1 MDKIKVM
8 SVFGTRPEAIKM
20 APLVKALDK
29 EPKTESIVCVTAQH
43 REMLDQVLEDFKI
56 VPDYDLNIMKAGQT
70 LEDIMVR
77 ALTGIGEVI
86 REVKPD
92 IVLVHG
98 DTSTTFA
105 ASLASYYNQTKVGH
119 VEAGLRTYDKYQ
131 PFPEEMNR
139 RLTGAIADLHF
150 SPTKMAKENLLKE
163 NIDEN
168 GIFITGNTAIDALKT
183 TIDDSYVFT
192 VDELNKIDFKNKRVI
207 TITAHRRENLGEPLK
222 NICRAF
228 KRIAD
233 DYEDVEM
240 VYAVHKNPAVSNTV
254 HEILGGHERIHLLD
268 PLDLRDM
275 HNLMNRSYLVMT
287 DSGGLQ
293 EEVPSMG
300 KPVLVLRNVTERPEG
315 VEAGTLKLAGTDEN
329 TVYGMAKQ
337 LLDDK
342 EEYRKMAVAK
352 NPFGDGNASERIVG
366 AILYSFGLSDERP
379 ADYITKE

>member
-70 LEDIMVR
+70 LEDITVR

-228 KRIAD
+228 RRIAD

-366 AILYSFGLSDERP
+366 AILYSFGLFDERP

>member
-70 LEDIMVR
+70 LEDITVR
-77 ALTGIGEVI
+77 ALIGIGEVI

-228 KRIAD
+228 RRIAD

>member
-20 APLVKALDK
+20 APLVKTLEK
-29 EPKTESIVCVTAQH
+29 EINTESIVCVTAQH
-43 REMLDQVLEDFKI
+43 REMLDQVLRDFDI
-56 VPDYDLNIMKAGQT
+56 EPDYDLNIMKAGQT
-70 LEDIMVR
+70 LEDITVR
-77 ALTGIGEVI
+77 ALKGIGEGI

-105 ASLASYYNQTKVGH
+105 ASLAAYYNQTKVGH

-150 SPTKMAKENLLKE
+150 SPTEPSKKNLLKE

-168 GIFITGNTAIDALKT
+168 SIFITGNTAIDALKT
-183 TIDDSYVFT
+183 TIDDSYKFT
-192 VDELNKIDFKNKRVI
+192 VDELNSIDYQNKRVI
-207 TITAHRRENLGEPLK
+207 TITAHRRENLGEPLE
-222 NICRAF
+222 NICKALR
-228 KRIAD
+228 RIANE
-233 DYEDVEM
+233 YEDVEL
-240 VYAVHKNPAVSNTV
+240 VYAVHKNPAVSNPV
-254 HEILGGHERIHLLD
+254 HNILGGHGRIHLLD
-268 PLDLRDM
+268 PLDIKDM
-275 HNLMNRSYLVMT
+275 HNLMNRSYMVMT

-315 VEAGTLKLAGTDEN
+315 VEAGTLKLAGTDED
-329 TVYGMAKQ
+329 TVYSMAKE
-337 LLDDK
+337 LLDNGD
-342 EEYRKMAVAK
+342 EYRKMAVAK
-352 NPFGDGNASERIVG
+352 NPFGDGNASERIVR
-366 AILYSFGLSDERP
+366 AILYSFGINKERP

>member
-70 LEDIMVR
+70 LEDITVR

-228 KRIAD
+228 RRIAD

-254 HEILGGHERIHLLD
+254 HEILGGHERIHLLA

>member
-29 EPKTESIVCVTAQH
+29 EPKTDSIVCVTAQH

-70 LEDIMVR
+70 LEDITVR
-77 ALTGIGEVI
+77 ALMGIGEVI

-228 KRIAD
+228 RRIAD

-254 HEILGGHERIHLLD
+254 HEILGGHERIYLLD

>member
-20 APLVKALDK
+20 APLVKALEK
-29 EPKTESIVCVTAQH
+29 EELTESIVCVTAQH
-43 REMLDQVLEDFKI
+43 REMLDQVLNDFKI

-70 LEDIMVR
+70 LEDITVR
-77 ALTGIGEVI
+77 ALTGIGDVI
-86 REVKPD
+86 RKEKPD

-105 ASLASYYNQTKVGH
+105 ASLAAYYNQTKVGH

-139 RLTGAIADLHF
+139 RLTGAMADLHF
-150 SPTKMAKENLLKE
+150 SPTSLARENLLKE
-163 NIDEN
+163 NIDKDI
-168 GIFITGNTAIDALKT
+168 IFITGNTAIDALKT
-183 TIDDSYVFT
+183 TIDNDYVFT
-192 VDELNKIDFKNKRVI
+192 VEELNKIDYKAKRVI
-207 TITAHRRENLGEPLK
+207 TVTAHRRENLGEPLE
-222 NICRAF
+222 NICNAL
-228 KRIAD
+228 KKIID
-233 DYEDVEM
+233 NYDDVEL

-254 HEILGGHERIHLLD
+254 HRILGGNERIQLLD

-275 HNLMNRSYLVMT
+275 HNLMNRSFMVMT

-315 VEAGTLKLAGTDEN
+315 VEAGTLKLAGTDTD
-329 TVYGMAKQ
+329 TVYTMAKE
-337 LLDDK
+337 LLENK
-342 EEYRKMAVAK
+342 EEYMKMAVAK
-352 NPFGDGNASERIVG
+352 NPFGDGNASERIVN
-366 AILYSFGLSDERP
+366 AILYSFGRISERP
-379 ADYITKE
+379 EDYITKE